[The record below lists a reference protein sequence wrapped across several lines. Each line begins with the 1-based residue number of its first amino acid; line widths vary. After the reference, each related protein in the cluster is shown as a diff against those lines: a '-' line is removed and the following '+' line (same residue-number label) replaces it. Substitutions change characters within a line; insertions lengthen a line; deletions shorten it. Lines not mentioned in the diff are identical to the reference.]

1 MSLMDVAIGELLGE
15 DLGAITLLNG
25 QTIYVDSRVKSTGG
39 STGTVTRITTDGVFV
54 RWDEAGYVTDV
65 APESLTVIGAT
76 TIPQIAGPYIDKPT
90 VLAVQKALLAK
101 GFSVGKSGADG
112 LWGKDTAAGIK
123 AFQLANSFPVTA
135 VIDFGVLNAL
145 KVSPPKDAPTRT
157 EAGSSASA
165 AAKDVAAVAN
175 NAAGEAAKAD
185 TPVQVQEIVKVI
197 QTAAD
202 AQPPAPPAV
211 QAEVK
216 AAAKKAQAAKT
227 PEEVKAAAQAVEAA
241 GVSVMKAAQ
250 PGWWVQP
257 VWIGSPVKRWHA
269 VAGAG
274 VMTVLSTVLIAVL
287 RRKK

>member
-1 MSLMDVAIGELLGE
+1 MNAMDAAIGDLLG
-15 DLGAITLLNG
+15 
-25 QTIYVDSRVKSTGG
+25 
-39 STGTVTRITTDGVFV
+39 TV
-54 RWDEAGYVTDV
+54 
-65 APESLTVIGAT
+65 

-90 VLAVQKALLAK
+90 VEAVQKALIAR

-123 AFQLANSFPVTA
+123 AFQLASGFPVTA

-145 KVSPPKDAPTRT
+145 KIPPPKNASTRT

-185 TPVQVQEIVKVI
+185 TPAVLQEIAKVV

-202 AQPPAPPAV
+202 SPPPAPPAV

-216 AAAKKAQAAKT
+216 AASKQAAVAKT
-227 PEEVKAAAQAVEAA
+227 PEEVKLAAKAVESA

-257 VWIGSPVKRWHA
+257 IAIGSPLKRWHA

-274 VMTVLSTVLIAVL
+274 ATVVLSAVLIAIL
-287 RRKK
+287 RRK